1 MAMAADIL
9 IVGGGSTGASIAYH
23 LAAAR
28 AGQVTLLERATLA
41 SGTTGHSSAI
51 IRQHYSIPTLAL
63 MAQRSLGTF
72 RHFAEELGRDTGFRQ
87 TGLLIGA
94 RAEDVEGLRATVA
107 MHRELGIDSRM
118 IDRDAL
124 HELEPRMVTDDLV
137 GACYEPEAGYADPVA
152 TTMAYAH
159 AAKQHGAQIRQRTR
173 VQSLLMENSRVRGVL
188 LEDGTEVETRTVIVA
203 ANVWGVKLLADAG
216 ISVPVR
222 ATRHACILLQQPPA
236 FGPQHAIIFDFAS
249 GLYLRPEGANLTMAG
264 TLDESEADTVDPDH
278 YEAMPRHDEEE
289 RFAGHTAQRFPA
301 MGDATL
307 TAGWAGLYDV
317 SDDWQPLIGPFPGI
331 EGLFCAIG
339 FSGHGYK
346 LCPAIGRLVTEML
359 LGRESPGIDRAIF
372 SPDRFAT
379 GERAQSTYAFG
390 IIG

>member
-1 MAMAADIL
+1 MAMATDIL

-28 AGQVTLLERATLA
+28 AGQITLLERATLA
-41 SGTTGHSSAI
+41 SGTTGQSSAI
-51 IRQHYSIPTLAL
+51 IRQHYSIPTLAR
-63 MAQRSLGTF
+63 MAQRSLHTF
-72 RHFAEELGRDTGFRQ
+72 QHFAEELGRDAGFRQ

-94 RAEDVEGLRATVA
+94 RAEDAEGLRTTVA

-159 AAKQHGAQIRQRTR
+159 AARQLGAQIRQHTR
-173 VQSLLMENSRVRGVL
+173 VSSLLVEGDRVRGVL
-188 LEDGTEVETRTVIVA
+188 LEDGAEVETRTVIVA
-203 ANVWGVKLLADAG
+203 SNVWGIKLLADAG

-222 ATRHACILLQQPPA
+222 ATRHACILLQQPRD
-236 FGPQHAIIFDFAS
+236 FGQQHAIIFDFAS
-249 GLYLRPEGANLTMAG
+249 GLYLRPEGENLTMAG
-264 TLDESEADTVDPDH
+264 TLDESEAETVDPEH
-278 YEAMPRHDEEE
+278 YNALPTHDEEE
-289 RFAGHTAQRFPA
+289 RFAMRTAERFPA

-307 TAGWAGLYDV
+307 QAGWAGLYDV
-317 SDDWQPLIGPFPGI
+317 SDDWQPLIGPFPGV
-331 EGLFCAIG
+331 EGLFCALG

-346 LCPAIGRLVTEML
+346 LCPAIGTLVAEIL
-359 LGRESPGIDRAIF
+359 LGRASPGIDRAIF
-372 SPDRFAT
+372 SPDRFAM
-379 GERAQSTYAFG
+379 GAQAQSTYAFG